1 MKVSG
6 EVGTRLMALDT
17 ATLYYRAFHAL
28 PTTLTAPDGMPVNAV
43 RGTLDMIA
51 ALIQEFE
58 PDVVVAAWDEQWRPA
73 WRTALVPQYKAHR
86 VAAGTYNAEDVPAE
100 LAPQIPLV
108 RQALEH
114 LGIAVMGVADQEAD
128 DVLGA
133 LVRSWAGESF
143 VVSGDRDL
151 FQLADDERQSAV
163 VYIGAGIK
171 KLEVVTDAW
180 LADKY
185 QLAPGQYR
193 DFAALRGDAS
203 DGLPGVPGIGDKTA
217 AKLLGQFESI
227 EGILSAAE
235 QSHRALTPRT
245 CANLIAAKDYLRA
258 VRSVIA
264 VGEKVDLV
272 APSQQAPCDVQ
283 AFEDLAERWGLGKPA
298 ERLLSTMLG
307 LADRG

>member
-1 MKVSG
+1 
-6 EVGTRLMALDT
+6 MALDT

-28 PTTLTAPDGMPVNAV
+28 PTSLTSPDGVPVNAV

-51 ALIQEFE
+51 ALVNEFE
-58 PDVVVAAWDEQWRPA
+58 PDVVVAAWDEQWRPS

-86 VAAGTYNAEDVPAE
+86 VSAGTENGEDVPAE

-108 RQALEH
+108 REALEC
-114 LGIAVMGVADQEAD
+114 LGINVIGVDDHEAD

-133 LVRSWAGESF
+133 LVRSWSGESL

-171 KLEVVTDAW
+171 KREVVTDTW

-185 QLAPGQYR
+185 GLAPGQYG

-217 AKLLGQFESI
+217 AKLLSQFDTI
-227 EGILSAAE
+227 DGILREAE
-235 QSHRALTPRT
+235 QGHEALTART
-245 CANLIAAKDYLRA
+245 RANLLEARDYVLA

-264 VGEKVDLV
+264 VGEKIDVV
-272 APSQQAPCDVQ
+272 APEQQAASNAQ
-283 AFEDLAERWGLGKPA
+283 AFHDLAERWNLGKPG
-298 ERLLSTMLG
+298 ERVLAAMVA